1 MPTSQEAEQLRV
13 ADGVPIIDLWHTG
26 IDANRQ
32 PFECTNFVMRAD
44 VTALDYDMRVE
55 D

>member
-1 MPTSQEAEQLRV
+1 VLDRRQVIS
-13 ADGVPIIDLWHTG
+13 